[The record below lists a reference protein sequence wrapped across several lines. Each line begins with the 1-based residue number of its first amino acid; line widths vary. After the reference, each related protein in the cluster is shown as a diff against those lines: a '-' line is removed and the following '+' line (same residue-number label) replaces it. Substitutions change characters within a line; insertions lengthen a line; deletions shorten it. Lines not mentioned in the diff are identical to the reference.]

1 MRIPISTDQPR
12 YVDSSAFLIAL
23 TLLCVTAMSST
34 TISPIMLGQYV
45 DSAGLTERLA
55 GLVAASEASGYVLAQ
70 ALLAA
75 VAHRWSRRGLA
86 LSSMVFTLA
95 GNIATLWVAGFLP
108 LAGARLVTGFG
119 AGVALATMGASIAA
133 RKEPQRGYSVVTLF
147 ALLYAVLLL
156 AVSGAVAQRF
166 GLRGLIAIVLVLNG
180 VGLIACLWI
189 PSRIDAPPSLP
200 DAPGAAPAPHT
211 RPRDIMRLC
220 ATLLL
225 LYIAHN
231 ALWSYQ
237 ERMGV
242 ALGLA
247 RSAVGVILAISV
259 GGGIV
264 GAAVAAFAGMRKG
277 LAAPQLLSMAALI
290 VSAVLVANVRSAAIF
305 AISATL
311 IKAAWFFGLPY
322 LQAALARLDT
332 TGRAVVAGGS
342 LQTLGT
348 MLGTAAAAYV
358 VPYGRGYVGVF
369 AAVIYLICIP
379 LCLSALR
386 RIDRAAVPRMPPS
399 ETPSLGE
406 KT

>member
-1 MRIPISTDQPR
+1 MSTDQTC
-12 YVDSSAFLIAL
+12 YVDSPAFLIAL

-45 DSAGLTERLA
+45 DTAGLTERLA
-55 GLVAASEASGYVLAQ
+55 GLVAASEAGGYVLAQ
-70 ALLAA
+70 SLLVA
-75 VAHRWSRRGLA
+75 VVHRWSRRGLA
-86 LSSMVFTLA
+86 LSSIAFTLA
-95 GNIATLWVAGFLP
+95 GNVATLWVAGFLP

-180 VGLIACLWI
+180 VGFVACFWI
-189 PSRIDAPPSLP
+189 PSRIDAPPP
-200 DAPGAAPAPHT
+200 ATDAPGAARAPHT
-211 RPRDIMRLC
+211 RPRDITRLC

-225 LYIAHN
+225 LYVAHN

-242 ALGLA
+242 ALGLV

-259 GGGIV
+259 GGGIA
-264 GAAVAAFAGMRKG
+264 GAALAAFAGTRKG
-277 LAAPQLLSMAALI
+277 LRAPQLLSMVVLI
-290 VSAVLVANVRSAAIF
+290 ISAVLVANVRNAAIF

-322 LQAALARLDT
+322 LQAGLARLDA

-358 VPYGRGYVGVF
+358 IPYGRGYVGVL

-379 LCLSALR
+379 LCLSALPR
-386 RIDRAAVPRMPPS
+386 LDRAAAPRILSS
-399 ETPSLGE
+399 ETRPLGE